1 MTKRRR
7 DLGRKRSRRRQA
19 PRDRSRPAGLPSGAG
34 ERVRRSQGKGRRSP
48 PGSRKIQPS
57 LQALRE
63 LFGACGFELDDVQT
77 NRFWQYFLRIRARN
91 QEINLTRIRGFEGVV
106 VKHFVDCAMA
116 GRLTSLPSPLLD
128 LGSGGGFPGVPLKI
142 LHPELDVILAEGRK
156 VRAAFLD
163 EVRRCLRL
171 PRLYLYEHQ
180 VRPDYR
186 EPVQGVVTRAV
197 EPIAATLE
205 RVDGCLVRGGRAI
218 FMKGP
223 SVDPEL
229 AEARA
234 RFEGAY
240 RLVEDHAY
248 LLPGTDHR
256 RRLVVYERL
265 EGPGR

>member
-1 MTKRRR
+1 MTKRRKESS
-7 DLGRKRSRRRQA
+7 RKRSARGRT
-19 PRDRSRPAGLPSGAG
+19 RPGGAQKKG
-34 ERVRRSQGKGRRSP
+34 RRSQGKGCRSP
-48 PGSRKIQPS
+48 PGPGRVQPS
-57 LQALRE
+57 PQALRE
-63 LFGACGFELDDVQT
+63 LFGACGFKLDDVQT
-77 NRFWQYFLRIRARN
+77 NQFWQYFLRIRARN

-142 LHPELDVILAEGRK
+142 LHPEIDVILAEGRK

-171 PRLYLYEHQ
+171 PRLYLHEHQ
-180 VRPDYR
+180 IRPDYR

-234 RFEGAY
+234 LFEGAY